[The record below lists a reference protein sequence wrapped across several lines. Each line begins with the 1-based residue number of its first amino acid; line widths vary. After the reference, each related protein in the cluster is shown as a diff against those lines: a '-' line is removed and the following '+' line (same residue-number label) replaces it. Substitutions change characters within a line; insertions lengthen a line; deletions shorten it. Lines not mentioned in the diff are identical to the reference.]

1 MKISRV
7 LQIPSIQ
14 ILLFIY
20 EKGEVRHGDLTT
32 LIASRGTL
40 SLSIKELEEEG
51 LVQRRVVTTTP
62 IKSFYSLTS
71 KGREV
76 AKRLGEIR
84 GYVKEG
90 EQRSFNSF
98 ALGFLV

>member
-1 MKISRV
+1 MKIARV

-14 ILLFIY
+14 ILLFLY
-20 EKGEVRHGDLTT
+20 EKGEVRHRDLIR

-40 SLSIKELEEEG
+40 SLSVKELEEEG
-51 LVQRRVVTTTP
+51 LIRRRIVPTKP
-62 IKSFYSLTS
+62 IKSFYSLTT

-84 GYVKEG
+84 KYMKDIN
-90 EQRSFNSF
+90 F
-98 ALGFLV
+98 

>member
-14 ILLFIY
+14 ILLFLY
-20 EKGEVRHGDLTT
+20 EKGEVRHGDLVK

-40 SLSIKELEEEG
+40 SLSIRDLEEEG
-51 LVQRRVVTTTP
+51 LVQRRVAPTKP

-76 AKRLGEIR
+76 AEKLGEIR
-84 GYVKEG
+84 GYVKDKK
-90 EQRSFNSF
+90 
-98 ALGFLV
+98 

>member
-14 ILLFIY
+14 ILLFLY
-20 EKGEVRHGDLTT
+20 EKGEARHRDLIK

-40 SLSIKELEEEG
+40 SLSIKDLEEED
-51 LVQRRVVTTTP
+51 LVQRRIVPTKP

-76 AKRLGEIR
+76 AKKLREIR
-84 GYVKEG
+84 GYVKT
-90 EQRSFNSF
+90 
-98 ALGFLV
+98 